1 MFDRYDSPDMED
13 QPLSTYLR
21 TYRQRTGFTQPEVAF
36 LIGGMDGKV
45 VSRHERGERR
55 PALHTV
61 LKYALVLDVAV
72 VDLYEGLSTEIQA
85 EICTRVR
92 GLVHTLKRKRQT
104 ARRDRK
110 LESLNRIIR
119 KSGCDQSLV

>member
-13 QPLSTYLR
+13 QPLTTYLR

-61 LKYALVLDVAV
+61 LKYAFVLDVAIV
-72 VDLYEGLSTEIQA
+72 ELYEGLSAEIRA
-85 EICTRVR
+85 EICIRVR
-92 GLVHTLKRKRQT
+92 GLVRTTKRERQT
-104 ARRDRK
+104 ARSDRK
-110 LESLNRIIR
+110 LESLNRIIL
-119 KSGCDQSLV
+119 KSGCGNSSG

>member
-1 MFDRYDSPDMED
+1 MED
-13 QPLSTYLR
+13 QPLTTYLR

-61 LKYALVLDVAV
+61 LKYAFVLDVGV
-72 VDLYEGLSTEIQA
+72 VDLYEGLSAEIQA
-85 EICTRVR
+85 EMCTRVR
-92 GLVHTLKRKRQT
+92 GLIGTLKRGRQT
-104 ARRDRK
+104 TRRDRK
-110 LESLNRIIR
+110 LESLSRIIL
-119 KSGCDQSLV
+119 KTGCRDSPV